1 MLFPPTCLR
10 RGWAEG
16 VRFSPGT
23 VVLWDRGSSGQ
34 ECEAPGAPPAQPVT
48 MLLFTPVRM
57 QPCASPRERRS
68 RAFPHGRAHSG
79 ALFSPVLCLNP
90 AVWVNTTP
98 PPAAP
103 GAWPGSVAETYMPA
117 RAFCL
122 VADSWQVVCGREPLH
137 DRNFPGERAPSAPLT
152 LHQFYPVT
160 LRACYLFC
168 LPTCPEHSAFIL
180 EKSDS
185 ALEIRLRSHLLQEVG
200 PECLPLTCV
209 KCLVSDVPGLALV
222 CLFVSH

>member
-1 MLFPPTCLR
+1 MLFPPTCLG
-10 RGWAEG
+10 RGWVEG

-34 ECEAPGAPPAQPVT
+34 ECEAPGAPPAQPVHNAA
-48 MLLFTPVRM
+48 FHAGADAAVC
-57 QPCASPRERRS
+57 QP
-68 RAFPHGRAHSG
+68 SG
-79 ALFSPVLCLNP
+79 AAEPSLPTRQGPQWSLVLPSPLPEPCCLGEQRP
-90 AVWVNTTP
+90 
-98 PPAAP
+98 AP

-117 RAFCL
+117 HAFCL

>member
-1 MLFPPTCLR
+1 MRHPGPLLP
-10 RGWAEG
+10 
-16 VRFSPGT
+16 SP
-23 VVLWDRGSSGQ
+23 S
-34 ECEAPGAPPAQPVT
+34 T

-90 AVWVNTTP
+90 AVWVNTAP

-137 DRNFPGERAPSAPLT
+137 DRNFPGERALSAPLT